1 MKIVEGRE
9 NLSKKTHPVSLE
21 EGLELG
27 EKLLAFIEEHGN
39 AIGLA
44 ANQVGINKKVCVVN
58 VIKPLILV
66 NPEIVGQFGKVK
78 YTEACLSFPGREVK
92 TIRYTNI
99 IVRDDNYGTVIYKP
113 EGAERLLEIVC
124 IQHEIDHLNGL
135 TMHDR
140 RFAYTKKAAIV
151 YTGGKNGEEKA
162 KY

>member
-1 MKIVEGRE
+1 MKIVKGRE

-27 EKLLAFIEEHGN
+27 KKLLAFIEEHGN

-58 VIKPLILV
+58 VIKPLILI
-66 NPEIVGQFGKVK
+66 NPEVIGQFGRVK
-78 YTEACLSFPGREVK
+78 YTEGCLSFPGKAVK
-92 TIRYTNI
+92 TTRFTNI
-99 IVRDDNYGTVIYKP
+99 IIKDDNYGTVIYKP
-113 EGAERLLEIVC
+113 EDAEHLLEIVC

-140 RFAYTKKAAIV
+140 RVAYTEKAATI

-162 KY
+162 KH